1 MQVLKFLFIAALA
14 LPLAAC
20 FEGPAGPAG
29 PAGAKGEAGVA
40 GSAGPA
46 GPAGATGPAGPAGPS
61 GPAGPTGPQGPA
73 GTAGAPGAPGSSAIT
88 VRSAPCPSA
97 GCTSSCESGE
107 VIVSGYCVNTD
118 RGFQHIA
125 SFADDGGKTVV
136 ACEHPVKEVVAVC
149 LKQP

>member
-1 MQVLKFLFIAALA
+1 MQAFKFILIAALA
-14 LPLAAC
+14 LPLAGC
-20 FEGPAGPAG
+20 FEGAAGPPGPKGEAGAVGQAGPAGAVGPAGPAG
-29 PAGAKGEAGVA
+29 T
-40 GSAGPA
+40 
-46 GPAGATGPAGPAGPS
+46 TGPAGPA

-73 GTAGAPGAPGSSAIT
+73 GAAGAPGSSGATAIT
-88 VRSAPCPSA
+88 VRTAPCPSA
-97 GCTSSCESGE
+97 GCTSSCEAGE

-125 SFADDGGKTVV
+125 SFAADGGKTVV